1 MGAWRNG
8 SRGSLKS
15 FYPYGCVGSSPS
27 APTILDLTKEVTT
40 MKTNTYRIIVDCLET
55 GIAVALNR
63 MDKHAEDPLT
73 DAQRDRAAEHLER
86 EIMSAICDMFNF
98 EGDTETK

>member
-27 APTILDLTKEVTT
+27 APTIKVNK
-40 MKTNTYRIIVDCLET
+40 MKPNTYRIITDCLEE
-55 GIAVALNR
+55 GITVALNR

-86 EIMSAICDMFNF
+86 EIMSAICDKFNF